1 MSLNYHDPESY
12 PKVENFN
19 NVGEK
24 NILGRFVPDVQ
35 KFRLTRNFPNAI
47 DKETVDSYP
56 GAFYL
61 NRCLR
66 VR

>member
-24 NILGRFVPDVQ
+24 NILH
-35 KFRLTRNFPNAI
+35 FRTFCTGCPKVSSDTQFPQRN
-47 DKETVDSYP
+47 
-56 GAFYL
+56 
-61 NRCLR
+61 
-66 VR
+66 